1 MQWSVVTPLRVAV
14 LDDHSLIRLAL
25 NSRLSREADFAVVG
39 VYSGSAE
46 LISALRVLTID
57 LLVLDYQLH
66 EGELDGLNLIRML
79 RKQHP
84 QLLILISSSSEKP
97 AIVNLAIGAGANG
110 FLGKSQPVDDLVVAI
125 RTVASGQLYLSSLMA
140 FELDKKPVSG
150 QESTSANGDDS
161 PSDTLLV
168 SNVALSPKER
178 EVLRCCLDGMQVS
191 QIALKFMRSRK
202 TISGQK
208 QSAFRKLGIRTDV
221 ELFRLQHNLDQQ

>member
-125 RTVASGQLYLSSLMA
+125 RTVASGQLYLSSMMA

-221 ELFRLQHNLDQQ
+221 ELFRLQHILDQP